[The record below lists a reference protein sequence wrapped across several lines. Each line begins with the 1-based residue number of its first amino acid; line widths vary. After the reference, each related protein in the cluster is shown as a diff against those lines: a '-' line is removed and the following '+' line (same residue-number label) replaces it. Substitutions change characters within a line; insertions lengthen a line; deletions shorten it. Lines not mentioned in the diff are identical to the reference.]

1 MVVGDDVWEWKRL
14 GVCAPR
20 ASPLRGSGAA
30 AARGDTAALGAQ
42 VERGPGQ
49 GVRAPA
55 AGRLHG
61 LAADRRDLPLALS
74 SKNEKWTKES

>member
-1 MVVGDDVWEWKRL
+1 MVDDVLEWKRL
-14 GVCAPR
+14 GVGAPR

-30 AARGDTAALGAQ
+30 AARGVAVVVGAQ

-55 AGRLHG
+55 AGWLHG
-61 LAADRRDLPLALS
+61 MATDRRDLPLALS
-74 SKNEKWTKES
+74 GKRGWRGE